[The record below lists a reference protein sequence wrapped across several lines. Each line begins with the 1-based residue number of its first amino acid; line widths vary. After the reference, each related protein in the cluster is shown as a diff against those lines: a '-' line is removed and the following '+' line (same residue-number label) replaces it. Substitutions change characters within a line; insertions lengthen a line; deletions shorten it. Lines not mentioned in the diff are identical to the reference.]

1 MGAAKRR
8 RDALGPAY
16 GAPPSWAWHY
26 TLGRKIPLILRDGAL
41 RDAWMDGN
49 RDRFGR
55 CIPYSIWLTTA
66 ETVDPTSVPALT
78 LAKFYQ
84 FDRDAFKCCAG
95 GAWRI
100 GYNLPHPSITTY
112 EDALA
117 LHPVGSP
124 FRNWCRKLPSK
135 GANRKQ
141 WRVAWEPLGLAG
153 CRIEEQQGMRWVP
166 HFIEAL
172 SLDDNGP
179 GYGMPGL
186 AVELSAD
193 EVVDCCRLVSRA
205 A

>member
-1 MGAAKRR
+1 
-8 RDALGPAY
+8 
-16 GAPPSWAWHY
+16 
-26 TLGRKIPLILRDGAL
+26 LGRKIPLILRDGAL

-166 HFIEAL
+166 HSIEAL